1 MDGESEVNFS
11 SNSLTPSWRRRS
23 TPQPQM
29 LGRSKPRPQSYQS
42 PSGLL
47 ITDFP
52 VEDRGPLPVAQTP
65 SQVPTAS
72 DGRTVQR
79 SPLLLCTHR
88 RPVTNGRTVSPE
100 YRSVSPRLRRLKSP
114 QTPKGA
120 LGGSPKSPENGT
132 VIPPAPQRLRP
143 PPSPNASAPCS
154 PEGARVGPT
163 ASPLP
168 APAANGL
175 TCHVDS
181 PGCRLQSGQTAKD
194 PERGPSPQN
203 RSLEQKL
210 PLQRLPSQ
218 ENELPE
224 TPSVVLSTNSPA
236 ALKVGKQQIIPKSLA
251 SEIKIS
257 KSSSQNVEPH
267 KRLLKVRSMVEG
279 LGASLG
285 PSEDEGEV
293 ENDLDSPGSL
303 RRGLR
308 STSYRRAVVSGV
320 DFDSPTTS
328 KKKNRMSQP
337 ILKVVMED
345 KEKFS
350 SLGRIKKKVLKGQG
364 PFDGEENAVLYQ
376 NYKEKALDIDSDEE
390 SEPREQKSEEKIVIQ
405 HKPLRSTWSQ
415 LSAVKRNGL
424 SQTVSQ
430 EERKRQEA
438 IFEVISSEHSYLLSL
453 EILIR
458 MFKNSK
464 ELSDTMTKTESHH
477 LFSNITDVCE
487 ASKKFFTELEAR
499 HQNNIFIDDISDIVE
514 KHTASTF
521 DPYVKY
527 CTNEVYQQRTLQK
540 LLATNPSFKE
550 VLSRI
555 ESHEDCRNLPM
566 ISFLILPMQRVTRL
580 PLLMD
585 TICQKTP
592 KDSPKYEVC
601 KRALKE
607 LVRLCNEGARK
618 MERTEMMYTINS
630 QLEFKIKPFPL
641 VSSSR
646 WLVKRGEL
654 TAYVE
659 DTVLFSKRTS
669 KQQVY
674 FFLFNDVLIITK
686 KKSEESYNVND
697 YSLRDQLLVES
708 CDNEELTSSPG
719 KNSSTMLYSR
729 QNSASHLFTLTVLSN
744 HANEKV
750 EMLLGAETQ
759 NATCLKPGITPA
771 HRLLSYSV
779 WRLGVTSDAP
789 SLRRSITGQPFLSE
803 RARWITALGHS
814 SGKQPPDRTSLTQVE
829 IIRSFTAKQPD
840 ELSLQVADVVLIY
853 QRVSDGWYEGERLR
867 DGERGWFPMECAKE
881 ITCQATIDKNV
892 ERMGRLLGLETNV

>member
-1 MDGESEVNFS
+1 MDRESEVDFS
-11 SNSLTPSWRRRS
+11 SNSITPLWRRRS
-23 TPQPQM
+23 IPQPQL

-42 PSGLL
+42 PNGLL

-52 VEDRGPLPVAQTP
+52 VEDRGTLPAAQIP
-65 SQVPTAS
+65 AQVPTAS
-72 DGRTVQR
+72 DSRTVRR
-79 SPLLLCTHR
+79 SPLLLGTQQR
-88 RPVTNGRTVSPE
+88 AVANGGMASPE
-100 YRSVSPRLRRLKSP
+100 YRAASPRLRRPKSP
-114 QTPKGA
+114 QAPKVVP
-120 LGGSPKSPENGT
+120 GGSPKSPANGVVT
-132 VIPPAPQRLRP
+132 SPAPPPGLRP
-143 PPSPNASAPCS
+143 PRTPNAPVPCT
-154 PEGARVGPT
+154 PEEDPTGLT
-163 ASPLP
+163 ASPVP
-168 APAANGL
+168 SPTANGL
-175 TCHVDS
+175 AANNDS
-181 PGCRLQSGQTAKD
+181 PGSGSQCGQKAKD
-194 PERGPSPQN
+194 PERGLSPAPQK
-203 RSLEQKL
+203 SSSEHKL

-224 TPSVVLSTNSPA
+224 NPSVVLSTNSPA

-251 SEIKIS
+251 SEIKLS
-257 KSSSQNVEPH
+257 KSNSQNVEPH

-279 LGASLG
+279 LGGPLG
-285 PSEDEGEV
+285 HAGEESEVD
-293 ENDLDSPGSL
+293 NDVDSPGSL

-308 STSYRRAVVSGV
+308 STSYRRAVVSGF
-320 DFDSPTTS
+320 DFDSPTSS

-337 ILKVVMED
+337 VLKAVMED

-350 SLGRIKKKVLKGQG
+350 SLGRIKKKMLKGQG
-364 PFDGEENAVLYQ
+364 TFDGEENAVLYQ

-390 SEPREQKSEEKIVIQ
+390 SEPKEQKSDEKIVIH

-464 ELSDTMTKTESHH
+464 ELSDTMTKTERHH

-487 ASKKFFTELEAR
+487 ASKKFFIELEAR

-607 LVRLCNEGARK
+607 VSKLVRLCNEGARK

-659 DTVLFSKRTS
+659 DTVLFSRRTS

-686 KKSEESYNVND
+686 KK
-697 YSLRDQLLVES
+697 R
-708 CDNEELTSSPG
+708 
-719 KNSSTMLYSR
+719 
-729 QNSASHLFTLTVLSN
+729 
-744 HANEKV
+744 
-750 EMLLGAETQ
+750 
-759 NATCLKPGITPA
+759 
-771 HRLLSYSV
+771 
-779 WRLGVTSDAP
+779 
-789 SLRRSITGQPFLSE
+789 SE

-814 SGKQPPDRTSLTQVE
+814 SGKPPADRTSLTQVE
-829 IIRSFTAKQPD
+829 IVRSFTSKQPD

-881 ITCQATIDKNV
+881 ITCQAIIDKNV

>member
-1 MDGESEVNFS
+1 MDSESDVDFS
-11 SNSLTPSWRRRS
+11 SNSLTPLWRRRS
-23 TPQPQM
+23 TPQPQL

-52 VEDRGPLPVAQTP
+52 VEDRGTLPSMQTP
-65 SQVPTAS
+65 TQVPTAS
-72 DGRTVQR
+72 EGRTVQGN
-79 SPLLLCTHR
+79 PLLLCTHR
-88 RPVTNGRTVSPE
+88 RVVTNGRTVSPE
-100 YRSVSPRLRRLKSP
+100 YRAVSPRLRRPKSP
-114 QTPKGA
+114 QAPKA
-120 LGGSPKSPENGT
+120 FSGGSPKSPANGT
-132 VIPPAPQRLRP
+132 VTSPMPHPLRPQRTP
-143 PPSPNASAPCS
+143 NSPACCS
-154 PEGARVGPT
+154 REGDLTGLT
-163 ASPLP
+163 TSPLLL
-168 APAANGL
+168 PAANGL
-175 TCHVDS
+175 IPNIDS
-181 PGCRLQSGQTAKD
+181 PGSGSQSGQTTKD
-194 PERGPSPQN
+194 PEPGPSKLSPAPQK

-224 TPSVVLSTNSPA
+224 NPSVVLSTNSPA
-236 ALKVGKQQIIPKSLA
+236 ALKVGKQQIIPKNLA

-257 KSSSQNVEPH
+257 KSNSQNVEPH
-267 KRLLKVRSMVEG
+267 RRLLKVRSMVEG
-279 LGASLG
+279 LGAPLG
-285 PSEDEGEV
+285 PADDEGEA
-293 ENDLDSPGSL
+293 ENDVDSPGSL

-308 STSYRRAVVSGV
+308 STSYRRAVVSGF

-337 ILKVVMED
+337 VLKAVMED

-350 SLGRIKKKVLKGQG
+350 SLGRIKKKMLKGQG
-364 PFDGEENAVLYQ
+364 TFDGEENAVLYQ

-390 SEPREQKSEEKIVIQ
+390 SEPKEQKSDEKIVIH

-477 LFSNITDVCE
+477 LFSNIMDVCE
-487 ASKKFFTELEAR
+487 ASKK
-499 HQNNIFIDDISDIVE
+499 
-514 KHTASTF
+514 
-521 DPYVKY
+521 
-527 CTNEVYQQRTLQK
+527 
-540 LLATNPSFKE
+540 ATNPSFKE

-607 LVRLCNEGARK
+607 VSKLVRLCNEGARK

-659 DTVLFSKRTS
+659 DTVLFSRRTS

-708 CDNEELTSSPG
+708 CDNEELNSSPG

-729 QNSASHLFTLTVLSN
+729 QSSASHLFTLTVLSN
-744 HANEKV
+744 HASEKV

-759 NATCLKPGITPA
+759 
-771 HRLLSYSV
+771 
-779 WRLGVTSDAP
+779 
-789 SLRRSITGQPFLSE
+789 SE

-814 SGKQPPDRTSLTQVE
+814 SGKQPLDRTSLTQVE

-853 QRVSDGWYEGERLR
+853 QRISDGWYEGERLR

>member
-1 MDGESEVNFS
+1 MDGESEVDFS
-11 SNSLTPSWRRRS
+11 SNNLTPLWRRRS
-23 TPQPQM
+23 TPQPQL

-52 VEDRGPLPVAQTP
+52 VEDRGTLPAVQTP
-65 SQVPTAS
+65 AQVPTSS

-79 SPLLLCTHR
+79 SPLLLCAHR
-88 RPVTNGRTVSPE
+88 RAVTNGRTVSPE
-100 YRSVSPRLRRLKSP
+100 CRAVSPRLRRPKSP
-114 QTPKGA
+114 QVPKVASGGA
-120 LGGSPKSPENGT
+120 PKSPANGT
-132 VIPPAPQRLRP
+132 VTSPAPQQLHP
-143 PPSPNASAPCS
+143 PHPPRTPQVPAPCS
-154 PEGARVGPT
+154 SEDRARFP

-168 APAANGL
+168 SSAANGL
-175 TCHVDS
+175 TPNIAS
-181 PGCRLQSGQTAKD
+181 PGARSLPGQMAKD
-194 PERGPSPQN
+194 PERTPSRLSPAPQK
-203 RSLEQKL
+203 RYLEQKL

-224 TPSVVLSTNSPA
+224 NPSVVLSTNSPA
-236 ALKVGKQQIIPKSLA
+236 ALKVGKHQIIPKSLA

-257 KSSSQNVEPH
+257 KSNSQSVEPH

-279 LGASLG
+279 LGAPLG
-285 PSEDEGEV
+285 PAEDEGEA
-293 ENDLDSPGSL
+293 ENDVDSPGSL

-337 ILKVVMED
+337 VLKAVMED

-350 SLGRIKKKVLKGQG
+350 SLGRIKKKMLKGQG
-364 PFDGEENAVLYQ
+364 TFDGEENAVLYQ

-390 SEPREQKSEEKIVIQ
+390 SEPKEEKSDEKIVIH

-592 KDSPKYEVC
+592 KDSPKYETC

-607 LVRLCNEGARK
+607 VSKLVRLCNEGARK

-708 CDNEELTSSPG
+708 CDGEELNSSPG

-729 QNSASHLFTLTVLSN
+729 QNSANHLFTLTVLSN

-759 NATCLKPGITPA
+759 
-771 HRLLSYSV
+771 
-779 WRLGVTSDAP
+779 
-789 SLRRSITGQPFLSE
+789 SE

-853 QRVSDGWYEGERLR
+853 QRVGDGECWYEGERLR

>member
-1 MDGESEVNFS
+1 MDGKTEVDFS
-11 SNSLTPSWRRRS
+11 SNSLTPLWRRRS
-23 TPQPQM
+23 TPQPQL

-52 VEDRGPLPVAQTP
+52 VEDRGKPPAAQTP
-65 SQVPTAS
+65 AQVPTAS
-72 DGRTVQR
+72 DGRTIQR
-79 SPLLLCTHR
+79 SPLLLCAHR
-88 RPVTNGRTVSPE
+88 RLVTNGRTVSPE
-100 YRSVSPRLRRLKSP
+100 YRAVSPRLRRPKSP
-114 QTPKGA
+114 QEPRA
-120 LGGSPKSPENGT
+120 ASGGYPKSPANGT
-132 VIPPAPQRLRP
+132 ATSPAQLPLHRP
-143 PPSPNASAPCS
+143 RTPHASAPCS
-154 PEGARVGPT
+154 PEGDRAGFP
-163 ASPLP
+163 ASPLLSP
-168 APAANGL
+168 AVSALIPNTASSGARSL
-175 TCHVDS
+175 
-181 PGCRLQSGQTAKD
+181 SGQMAKD
-194 PERGPSPQN
+194 PERGPSRLSPAPHK

-218 ENELPE
+218 ENELLE
-224 TPSVVLSTNSPA
+224 NPSVVLSTNSPA

-257 KSSSQNVEPH
+257 KSNSQNVEPH

-279 LGASLG
+279 LGAPLG
-285 PSEDEGEV
+285 PAEDEGEA

-337 ILKVVMED
+337 ILKAVMED
-345 KEKFS
+345 KDKFS
-350 SLGRIKKKVLKGQG
+350 SLGRIK
-364 PFDGEENAVLYQ
+364 
-376 NYKEKALDIDSDEE
+376 
-390 SEPREQKSEEKIVIQ
+390 
-405 HKPLRSTWSQ
+405 
-415 LSAVKRNGL
+415 VKRNGL

-464 ELSDTMTKTESHH
+464 ALSDTMTKTESHH

-592 KDSPKYEVC
+592 KDSSKYEVC

-607 LVRLCNEGARK
+607 VSKLVRLCNEGARK

-708 CDNEELTSSPG
+708 CDSEELNSSPG
-719 KNSSTMLYSR
+719 KNSSTVLYSR

-744 HANEKV
+744 HVNEKV

-759 NATCLKPGITPA
+759 
-771 HRLLSYSV
+771 
-779 WRLGVTSDAP
+779 
-789 SLRRSITGQPFLSE
+789 SE

-853 QRVSDGWYEGERLR
+853 QCVSDGWYEGERLR

>member
-1 MDGESEVNFS
+1 MDGESEVDFS
-11 SNSLTPSWRRRS
+11 SNSVTPLWRRRS
-23 TPQPQM
+23 TPPPQL

-52 VEDRGPLPVAQTP
+52 VEDLGTLPAAQTP
-65 SQVPTAS
+65 AQVPTAS
-72 DGRTVQR
+72 DSRTAHR
-79 SPLLLCTHR
+79 SPLLLGTHR
-88 RPVTNGRTVSPE
+88 RAVANGGMVSLE
-100 YRSVSPRLRRLKSP
+100 YKAASPRLRRPKSP
-114 QTPKGA
+114 QVPQTVP
-120 LGGSPKSPENGT
+120 GGSPKSPANGT
-132 VIPPAPQRLRP
+132 VTSLSPLPPPRVLRP
-143 PPSPNASAPCS
+143 PRTPNAPAPCNPGKDPARLIANPVPSP
-154 PEGARVGPT
+154 T
-163 ASPLP
+163 
-168 APAANGL
+168 ANGFAPSN
-175 TCHVDS
+175 DS
-181 PGCRLQSGQTAKD
+181 PGSGSQSGQLAID
-194 PERGPSPQN
+194 PERVTGRLSPALQK
-203 RSLEQKL
+203 RSSEQKL
-210 PLQRLPSQ
+210 PLQRLSSR

-224 TPSVVLSTNSPA
+224 NPSVILSTNSAA

-257 KSSSQNVEPH
+257 KSNSQNVEPH

-279 LGASLG
+279 LGAPLG
-285 PSEDEGEV
+285 HAGDEGEV
-293 ENDLDSPGSL
+293 DHDLDSPGSL

-308 STSYRRAVVSGV
+308 STSYRRAVVSGF
-320 DFDSPTTS
+320 DFDSPTSS

-337 ILKVVMED
+337 VLRAVMED

-350 SLGRIKKKVLKGQG
+350 SLGRIKKKMLKGQG
-364 PFDGEENAVLYQ
+364 TFDGEENAVLYQ

-390 SEPREQKSEEKIVIQ
+390 SEPKEQKSDEKIVIH

-415 LSAVKRNGL
+415 LSASHRLNYSSVLNLIRRPR
-424 SQTVSQ
+424 
-430 EERKRQEA
+430 EEA

-458 MFKNSK
+458 MFKNCK
-464 ELSDTMTKTESHH
+464 ELSDTMTKTERHH

-487 ASKKFFTELEAR
+487 ASKKFFIELEAR

-607 LVRLCNEGARK
+607 VSKLVRLCNEGARK

-646 WLVKRGEL
+646 WLIKRGEL

-669 KQQVY
+669 RQQVY

-708 CDNEELTSSPG
+708 CDNEELNSSPG

-729 QNSASHLFTLTVLSN
+729 QNSASYLFTLTVLSN

-759 NATCLKPGITPA
+759 
-771 HRLLSYSV
+771 
-779 WRLGVTSDAP
+779 
-789 SLRRSITGQPFLSE
+789 SE

-814 SGKQPPDRTSLTQVE
+814 GGKQPTDRTSLTQVE

-853 QRVSDGWYEGERLR
+853 QHVSDGWYEGERLR

>member
-1 MDGESEVNFS
+1 MDSESEVDIS
-11 SNSLTPSWRRRS
+11 SNSLTPLWRRRS
-23 TPQPQM
+23 TPQPQL

-52 VEDRGPLPVAQTP
+52 VEDRGTLPTVQTP
-65 SQVPTAS
+65 TQVPTAS
-72 DGRTVQR
+72 EGRTVQGN
-79 SPLLLCTHR
+79 PLLLCAHR
-88 RPVTNGRTVSPE
+88 RVVTISPE
-100 YRSVSPRLRRLKSP
+100 YRAVSPRLRRPKSP
-114 QTPKGA
+114 QAPKA
-120 LGGSPKSPENGT
+120 VLGGSPKSPANGT
-132 VIPPAPQRLRP
+132 VMSPLPQPLRPQRTPNSPACCSREVDLTGLTTSPLSSPVANGLFPKIDTPGSGSRSGQTTKDPEPGPSKLSPAPQ
-143 PPSPNASAPCS
+143 
-154 PEGARVGPT
+154 
-163 ASPLP
+163 
-168 APAANGL
+168 
-175 TCHVDS
+175 
-181 PGCRLQSGQTAKD
+181 K
-194 PERGPSPQN
+194 
-203 RSLEQKL
+203 RSLEHKL

-224 TPSVVLSTNSPA
+224 NPSVVLSTNSPA

-257 KSSSQNVEPH
+257 KSNSQNVEPH
-267 KRLLKVRSMVEG
+267 RRLLKVRSMVEG

-285 PSEDEGEV
+285 PAEDEGEA
-293 ENDLDSPGSL
+293 ENDVDSPGSL

-308 STSYRRAVVSGV
+308 STSYRRAVVSGF

-337 ILKVVMED
+337 VLKAVMED

-350 SLGRIKKKVLKGQG
+350 SLGRMKV
-364 PFDGEENAVLYQ
+364 
-376 NYKEKALDIDSDEE
+376 
-390 SEPREQKSEEKIVIQ
+390 R
-405 HKPLRSTWSQ
+405 
-415 LSAVKRNGL
+415 VKRNGL

-607 LVRLCNEGARK
+607 V
-618 MERTEMMYTINS
+618 S
-630 QLEFKIKPFPL
+630 KPF
-641 VSSSR
+641 
-646 WLVKRGEL
+646 
-654 TAYVE
+654 
-659 DTVLFSKRTS
+659 
-669 KQQVY
+669 
-674 FFLFNDVLIITK
+674 
-686 KKSEESYNVND
+686 SEESYNVND

-708 CDNEELTSSPG
+708 CDNEELNSSPG
-719 KNSSTMLYSR
+719 KNSATMLYSR
-729 QNSASHLFTLTVLSN
+729 QSSASHLFTLTVLSN
-744 HANEKV
+744 HASEKV

-759 NATCLKPGITPA
+759 
-771 HRLLSYSV
+771 
-779 WRLGVTSDAP
+779 
-789 SLRRSITGQPFLSE
+789 SE

-814 SGKQPPDRTSLTQVE
+814 SGKQPLDRTSLTQVE

>member
-1 MDGESEVNFS
+1 MDSESDVDFS
-11 SNSLTPSWRRRS
+11 SNSLTPLWRRRS
-23 TPQPQM
+23 TPQPQL

-52 VEDRGPLPVAQTP
+52 VEDRGTLPAMQTP
-65 SQVPTAS
+65 TQVPTAS
-72 DGRTVQR
+72 EGRTVQGT
-79 SPLLLCTHR
+79 PLLLCTHR
-88 RPVTNGRTVSPE
+88 RVVTNGRTVSPE
-100 YRSVSPRLRRLKSP
+100 YRAVSPRLRRPKSP
-114 QTPKGA
+114 QAPKA
-120 LGGSPKSPENGT
+120 FSGGSPKSPANGT
-132 VIPPAPQRLRP
+132 VTSPMPHPLRPQRTP
-143 PPSPNASAPCS
+143 NSPACCS
-154 PEGARVGPT
+154 REGDLTGLT
-163 ASPLP
+163 TSPLLL
-168 APAANGL
+168 PAANGL
-175 TCHVDS
+175 IPNIDS
-181 PGCRLQSGQTAKD
+181 PGSGSQSGQTTKD
-194 PERGPSPQN
+194 PEPGPSKLSPAPQK

-224 TPSVVLSTNSPA
+224 NPSVVLSTNSPA
-236 ALKVGKQQIIPKSLA
+236 ALKVGKQQIIPKNLA

-257 KSSSQNVEPH
+257 KSNSQNVEPH
-267 KRLLKVRSMVEG
+267 RRLLKVRSMVEG
-279 LGASLG
+279 LGAPLG
-285 PSEDEGEV
+285 PADDEGEA
-293 ENDLDSPGSL
+293 ENDVDSPGSL

-308 STSYRRAVVSGV
+308 STSYRRAVVSGF

-337 ILKVVMED
+337 VLKAVMED

-350 SLGRIKKKVLKGQG
+350 SLGRIKKKMLKGQG
-364 PFDGEENAVLYQ
+364 TFDGEENAVLYQ

-390 SEPREQKSEEKIVIQ
+390 SEPKEQKSDEKIVIH

-415 LSAVKRNGL
+415 LSA
-424 SQTVSQ
+424 
-430 EERKRQEA
+430 A

-477 LFSNITDVCE
+477 LFSNIMDVCE
-487 ASKKFFTELEAR
+487 ASKKFFMELEAR

-607 LVRLCNEGARK
+607 VSKLVRLCNEGARK

-659 DTVLFSKRTS
+659 DTVLFSRRTS

-708 CDNEELTSSPG
+708 CDNEELNSSPG

-729 QNSASHLFTLTVLSN
+729 QSSASHLFTLTVLSN
-744 HANEKV
+744 HASEKV

-759 NATCLKPGITPA
+759 
-771 HRLLSYSV
+771 
-779 WRLGVTSDAP
+779 
-789 SLRRSITGQPFLSE
+789 SE

-814 SGKQPPDRTSLTQVE
+814 SGKQPLDRTSLTQVE

-853 QRVSDGWYEGERLR
+853 QRISDGWYEGERLR

>member
-1 MDGESEVNFS
+1 MDSESDVDFS
-11 SNSLTPSWRRRS
+11 SNSLTPLWRRRS
-23 TPQPQM
+23 TPQPQL

-52 VEDRGPLPVAQTP
+52 VEDRGTLPAMQTP
-65 SQVPTAS
+65 TQVPTAS
-72 DGRTVQR
+72 EGRTVQGT
-79 SPLLLCTHR
+79 PLLLCTHR
-88 RPVTNGRTVSPE
+88 RVVTNGRTVSPE
-100 YRSVSPRLRRLKSP
+100 YRAVSPRLRRPKSP
-114 QTPKGA
+114 QAPKA
-120 LGGSPKSPENGT
+120 FSGGSPKSPANGT
-132 VIPPAPQRLRP
+132 VTSPMPHPLRPQRTP
-143 PPSPNASAPCS
+143 NSPACCS
-154 PEGARVGPT
+154 REGDLTGLT
-163 ASPLP
+163 TSPLLL
-168 APAANGL
+168 PAANGL
-175 TCHVDS
+175 IPNIDS
-181 PGCRLQSGQTAKD
+181 PGSGSQSGQTTKD
-194 PERGPSPQN
+194 PEPGPSKLSPAPQK

-224 TPSVVLSTNSPA
+224 NPSVVLSTNSPA
-236 ALKVGKQQIIPKSLA
+236 ALKVGKQQIIPKNLA

-257 KSSSQNVEPH
+257 KSNSQNVEPH
-267 KRLLKVRSMVEG
+267 RRLLKVRSMVEG
-279 LGASLG
+279 LGAPLG
-285 PSEDEGEV
+285 PADDEGEA
-293 ENDLDSPGSL
+293 ENDVDSPGSL

-308 STSYRRAVVSGV
+308 STSYRRAVVSGF

-337 ILKVVMED
+337 VLKAVMED

-350 SLGRIKKKVLKGQG
+350 SLGRIKKKMLKGQG
-364 PFDGEENAVLYQ
+364 TFDGEENAVLYQ

-390 SEPREQKSEEKIVIQ
+390 SEPKEQKSDEKIVIH

-415 LSAVKRNGL
+415 LSA
-424 SQTVSQ
+424 
-430 EERKRQEA
+430 A

-477 LFSNITDVCE
+477 LFSNIMDVCE
-487 ASKKFFTELEAR
+487 ASKKFFMELEAR

-607 LVRLCNEGARK
+607 VSKLVRLCNEGARK

-659 DTVLFSKRTS
+659 DTVLFSRRTS

-708 CDNEELTSSPG
+708 CDNEELNSSPG

-729 QNSASHLFTLTVLSN
+729 QSSASHLFTLTVLSN
-744 HANEKV
+744 HASEKV

-759 NATCLKPGITPA
+759 
-771 HRLLSYSV
+771 
-779 WRLGVTSDAP
+779 
-789 SLRRSITGQPFLSE
+789 SE

-814 SGKQPPDRTSLTQVE
+814 SGKQPLDRTSLTQVE
-829 IIRSFTAKQPD
+829 IVRSFTAKQPD

-853 QRVSDGWYEGERLR
+853 QRISDGWYEGERLR

-881 ITCQATIDKNV
+881 ITCQATIDKNM

>member
-1 MDGESEVNFS
+1 MDGESEVDFS
-11 SNSLTPSWRRRS
+11 SNNLTPLWRRRS
-23 TPQPQM
+23 TPQPQL

-52 VEDRGPLPVAQTP
+52 VEDRGTLPAVQTP
-65 SQVPTAS
+65 AQVPTSS

-79 SPLLLCTHR
+79 SPLLLCAHR
-88 RPVTNGRTVSPE
+88 RAVTNGRTVSPE
-100 YRSVSPRLRRLKSP
+100 CRAVSPRLRRPKSP
-114 QTPKGA
+114 QVPKVASGGA
-120 LGGSPKSPENGT
+120 PKSPANGT
-132 VIPPAPQRLRP
+132 VTSPAPQQLHP
-143 PPSPNASAPCS
+143 PHPPRTPQVPAPCS
-154 PEGARVGPT
+154 SEDRARFP

-168 APAANGL
+168 SSAANGL
-175 TCHVDS
+175 TPNIAS
-181 PGCRLQSGQTAKD
+181 PGARSLPGQMAKD
-194 PERGPSPQN
+194 PERTPSRLSPAPQK
-203 RSLEQKL
+203 RYLEQKL

-224 TPSVVLSTNSPA
+224 NPSVVLSTNSPA
-236 ALKVGKQQIIPKSLA
+236 ALKVGKHQIIPKSLA

-257 KSSSQNVEPH
+257 KSNSQNVEPH

-279 LGASLG
+279 LGAPLG
-285 PSEDEGEV
+285 PAEDEGEA
-293 ENDLDSPGSL
+293 ENDVDSPGSL

-337 ILKVVMED
+337 VLKAVMED

-350 SLGRIKKKVLKGQG
+350 SLGRIKKKMLKGQG
-364 PFDGEENAVLYQ
+364 TFDGEENAVLYQ

-390 SEPREQKSEEKIVIQ
+390 SEPKEEKSDEKIVIH

-592 KDSPKYEVC
+592 KDSPKYETC

-708 CDNEELTSSPG
+708 CDGEELNSSPG

-729 QNSASHLFTLTVLSN
+729 QNSANHLFTLTVLSN

-759 NATCLKPGITPA
+759 
-771 HRLLSYSV
+771 
-779 WRLGVTSDAP
+779 
-789 SLRRSITGQPFLSE
+789 SE

-853 QRVSDGWYEGERLR
+853 QRVGDGWYEGERLR

>member
-1 MDGESEVNFS
+1 MDSESRVDFPG
-11 SNSLTPSWRRRS
+11 SLTPLWRRRS
-23 TPQPQM
+23 TPRPPP
-29 LGRSKPRPQSYQS
+29 LARSKPRPQPCQS
-42 PSGLL
+42 PGGPPRA
-47 ITDFP
+47 DCP
-52 VEDRGPLPVAQTP
+52 AEARGA
-65 SQVPTAS
+65 
-72 DGRTVQR
+72 
-79 SPLLLCTHR
+79 
-88 RPVTNGRTVSPE
+88 
-100 YRSVSPRLRRLKSP
+100 
-114 QTPKGA
+114 
-120 LGGSPKSPENGT
+120 
-132 VIPPAPQRLRP
+132 PPAPRPRP
-143 PPSPNASAPCS
+143 PGRAP
-154 PEGARVGPT
+154 
-163 ASPLP
+163 P
-168 APAANGL
+168 APAAAAAARAGARRE
-175 TCHVDS
+175 DAA
-181 PGCRLQSGQTAKD
+181 PGPRSRLPEAARARAPPAHRQLALQPPAPAPAPGARPAPPGAPAAPQSRS
-194 PERGPSPQN
+194 PERRAPPPRRPAQDGAPPGGPC
-203 RSLEQKL
+203 
-210 PLQRLPSQ
+210 
-218 ENELPE
+218 
-224 TPSVVLSTNSPA
+224 VVLSTNSPA
-236 ALKVGKQQIIPKSLA
+236 ALKVGKQQLIPRSLA
-251 SEIKIS
+251 SE
-257 KSSSQNVEPH
+257 PH
-267 KRLLKVRSMVEG
+267 RRLLKVRSMVEG
-279 LGASLG
+279 LRAQDAQ
-285 PSEDEGEV
+285 DEAEPEHDAG
-293 ENDLDSPGSL
+293 SPGSL

-308 STSYRRAVVSGV
+308 STSYRRAVVSGL
-320 DFDSPTTS
+320 DLDSPTTS

-337 ILKVVMED
+337 VLRAVMED
-345 KEKFS
+345 KERFS
-350 SLGRIKKKVLKGQG
+350 SLGRIKKKMLKGQG
-364 PFDGEENAVLYQ
+364 TFDGEENAVLYQ

-390 SEPREQKSEEKIVIQ
+390 SEPKEQKSDEKIVIH

-464 ELSDTMTKTESHH
+464 ELGDTMTKTESHH

-607 LVRLCNEGARK
+607 VSKLVRLCNEGARK

-659 DTVLFSKRTS
+659 DTVLFSRRTS

-708 CDNEELTSSPG
+708 CDSEELNSSPG

-729 QNSASHLFTLTVLSN
+729 QSSASHLFTLTVLSN
-744 HANEKV
+744 HASEKV

-759 NATCLKPGITPA
+759 
-771 HRLLSYSV
+771 
-779 WRLGVTSDAP
+779 
-789 SLRRSITGQPFLSE
+789 SE
-803 RARWITALGHS
+803 RARWITALGRS
-814 SGKQPPDRTSLTQVE
+814 SGKPPLDRTSLTQVE
-829 IIRSFTAKQPD
+829 VVRSFTAKQPD

-853 QRVSDGWYEGERLR
+853 QRVGDGWYEGERLR